1 MPKSRSNRTRR
12 TKAQWTEI
20 LREFGSSGVDSREFC
35 RREGLALS
43 SFQRWRRQLGSIA
56 ASEFVELVPASSPS
70 APSSSWSLDVSLPNG
85 VSLRFEG

>member
-1 MPKSRSNRTRR
+1 MPKSPSNRTRR

-43 SFQRWRRQLGSIA
+43 SFQRWRHRLGVV
-56 ASEFVELVPASSPS
+56 SE
-70 APSSSWSLDVSLPNG
+70 
-85 VSLRFEG
+85 